1 MQKLTEDVSFV
12 QSKVDECILY
22 KGNVIYLLYTDD
34 MILAGLDKSEIDEVI
49 KQIRGAKLNIT
60 VEGDL
65 QDFLGVCITR
75 EANGSVHF
83 AQPHLIDKILK
94 DLRLDNDEVTT
105 RDIPAQSSILLSRH
119 SDSKD
124 FDGVFNYRSII
135 GMLGYLEMTRSDI
148 SYAVHQCARFSQHP
162 R

>member
-1 MQKLTEDVSFV
+1 MKKLTEDVSFV

-49 KQIRGAKLNIT
+49 EQVRGAKLNIT

-65 QDFLGVCITR
+65 QDFLGVHITC
-75 EANGSVHF
+75 EADGSVHF

-94 DLRLDNDEVTT
+94 DLRLDNDKVTT
-105 RDIPAQSSILLSRH
+105 RDVPARPLVLCFLQPFHCDEIMIIDLFLFALLS
-119 SDSKD
+119 
-124 FDGVFNYRSII
+124 FV
-135 GMLGYLEMTRSDI
+135 
-148 SYAVHQCARFSQHP
+148 
-162 R
+162 